1 VELGNQIKKY
11 RDELAISQEKLAEK
25 IYVSRQSI
33 SNWENGKNYPDIN
46 SLIRLSEIFRVS
58 LDILIKGDVEKMK
71 REISGKDR
79 KDFEKVSNLYAIMF
93 GLLVLTPMPLLYF
106 LGKVGII
113 IWVVLA
119 IVSIYVAFLVE
130 KKKKEFD
137 IQTYKEIIAF
147 TEGKNLDE
155 ISKAREEGKRPYQ
168 KVLLAFLAA
177 VVTVILSLGI
187 MYLLTKVF

>member
-1 VELGNQIKKY
+1 MELGNQIKKY